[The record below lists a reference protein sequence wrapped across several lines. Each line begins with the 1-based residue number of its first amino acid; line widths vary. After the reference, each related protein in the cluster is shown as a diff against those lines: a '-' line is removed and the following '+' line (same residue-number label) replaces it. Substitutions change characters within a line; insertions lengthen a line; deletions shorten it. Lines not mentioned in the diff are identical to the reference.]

1 MKWVN
6 ENYLNDN
13 INYSYKLSL
22 LSDLV
27 KILGITGYY
36 TLVPLI
42 FKSTYGKKKKSLVII
57 NGSTQKPANVFQL
70 FIKFNIIQPGYLL
83 AFTYHLIYLL
93 EWNTLYLFVSNYSQY
108 INYLGWI
115 FLAIHI
121 ILICFRPNSPSLAD
135 KISGTSVVK
144 KHYSEI
150 EEIGKEN

>member
-27 KILGITGYY
+27 KILGITVYY

-70 FIKFNIIQPGYLL
+70 FMKLHSFMFYYHRTIIISTYIKKLTNLNLPINKKLFQII
-83 AFTYHLIYLL
+83 FFH
-93 EWNTLYLFVSNYSQY
+93 
-108 INYLGWI
+108 
-115 FLAIHI
+115 FLCKLNFFFFK
-121 ILICFRPNSPSLAD
+121 ILILRANQILNSF
-135 KISGTSVVK
+135 
-144 KHYSEI
+144 
-150 EEIGKEN
+150 